1 MSITD
6 DESKQTVGCVTASAF
21 LLLMIAASL
30 VVGHFFG
37 LAFGF
42 AVLLIQVAAYM
53 LLCVY
58 TYCKGK
64 DKDA

>member
-1 MSITD
+1 ME
-6 DESKQTVGCVTASAF
+6 DENKQTAGCVAAIAF

-42 AVLLIQVAAYM
+42 AALLMQVAAY
-53 LLCVY
+53 LLMCVY
-58 TYCKGK
+58 TYQKGK